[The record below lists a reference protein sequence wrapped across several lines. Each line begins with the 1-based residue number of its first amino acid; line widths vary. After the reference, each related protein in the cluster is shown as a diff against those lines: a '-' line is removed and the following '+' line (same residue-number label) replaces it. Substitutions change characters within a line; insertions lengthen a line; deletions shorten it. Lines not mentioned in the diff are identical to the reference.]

1 MPDDPMNHRFAGDTL
16 VVASHNAGKIREIR
30 DLLGARVANIP
41 SAGDFD
47 LIDPE
52 ETGTSFAANAALKAR
67 FVADGT
73 GYPALSDDSGLA
85 VHALGGAPGIH
96 TARWAERPDGSRDF
110 HWGMQ
115 RLEAALTQGG
125 HRDRSTHFV
134 CALALAWPDGRTHV
148 VEGVVHGTL
157 TWPPRGDKGFGF
169 DPVFIPV
176 GHTITFGEMDPA
188 AKHSISHRAEAFRR
202 IVSDCF

>member
-1 MPDDPMNHRFAGDTL
+1 MPEVPMTHRFAGDTL

-30 DLLGARVANIP
+30 DLLAGRIANIP

-52 ETGTSFAANAALKAR
+52 ETGASFAANAALKAR

-73 GYPALSDDSGLA
+73 GHPALSDDSGLA

-110 HWGMQ
+110 HWGME
-115 RLEAALTQGG
+115 RLEAALNEGG
-125 HRDRSTHFV
+125 HRDRSAHFV
-134 CALALAWPDGRTHV
+134 CALALAWPDGRVHI

-157 TWPPRGDKGFGF
+157 TWPPRGVRGFGF

-176 GHTITFGEMDPA
+176 GHAITFGEMDPD
-188 AKHSISHRAEAFRR
+188 AKHSISHRAEAFHR
-202 IVSDCF
+202 IVHDCF